1 MSRPTADCPAL
12 GERAKATGPYAYA
25 MADEEFFRNL
35 PKVTL
40 HDHLDGALRPATMI
54 EIADEVGHQLPS
66 TDADELGRWFHQT
79 ASSGSLTAYL
89 TTFDHTVACM
99 QRADDLRRVARE
111 WVADQVAD
119 GVVAGEARWAP
130 EQHLQRGLSMDEAVA
145 AVAEGLREGMADAA
159 STGTPFVARQL
170 VTAMRH
176 ADRGLEIAEL
186 ALRHRDTDLVAGFD
200 IAGAEAGNPP
210 ARHLPAFR
218 RLREADFF
226 YTIHAGEEGELASI
240 HEAVQVCGAL
250 RLGHGVNIVHDITRD
265 ADGRHR
271 LGRLAGFVRDQ
282 RIPLEVCPSSNL
294 QTGVAATIAEHP
306 VGMLVWLDFN
316 VTLNCDNRLMGAT
329 TLSHEYS
336 LVSEAF
342 GLSAGQLAQVAL
354 AGASALFLDHA
365 ERTRLLEQMAPAW
378 AEVSANDRGGALPP
392 LWER

>member
-1 MSRPTADCPAL
+1 
-12 GERAKATGPYAYA
+12 
-25 MADEEFFRNL
+25 MAAEEFFRNL

-40 HDHLDGALRPATMI
+40 HDHLDGGLRPATMI
-54 EIADEVGHQLPS
+54 EIAAEVGHQLPS
-66 TDADELGRWFHQT
+66 TDPDELGRWFHQT

-89 TTFDHTVACM
+89 TTFEHTIACM

-130 EQHLQRGLSMDEAVA
+130 EQHQQRGLGLDEAVA

-159 STGTPFVARQL
+159 SAGTPFIARQL

-186 ALRHRDTDLVAGFD
+186 ALRHRDTGLVAGFD
-200 IAGAEAGNPP
+200 IAGGEAGNPP
-210 ARHLPAFR
+210 SRHLAAFR

-250 RLGHGVNIVHDITRD
+250 RLGHGVNIVNDTTRD
-265 ADGRHR
+265 ARGRHR
-271 LGRLAGFVRDQ
+271 LGRLARFVRDQ

-294 QTGVAATIAEHP
+294 QTGVATTMAEHP
-306 VGMLVWLDFN
+306 VGTLLWLDFN
-316 VTLNCDNRLMGAT
+316 VTLNCDNRLMSAT
-329 TLSHEYS
+329 TLSREYA

-342 GLSAGQLAQVAL
+342 GLSTTQLAQVAL

-365 ERTRLLEQMAPAW
+365 ERAQLIEQMMPAW
-378 AEVSANDRGGALPP
+378 LRVSANDRGTSGQPP